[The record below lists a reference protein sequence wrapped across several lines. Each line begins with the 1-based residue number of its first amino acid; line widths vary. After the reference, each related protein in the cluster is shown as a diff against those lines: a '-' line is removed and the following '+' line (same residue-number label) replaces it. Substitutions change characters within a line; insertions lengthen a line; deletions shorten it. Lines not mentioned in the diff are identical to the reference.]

1 MDYRKFLL
9 SALFAGSFA
18 AAPAA
23 LAFDEHGYGDEPAGD
38 EEQYD
43 DARDEGDDEGEG
55 EDERDKPEGE
65 DEGPD
70 GA

>member
-23 LAFDEHGYGDEPAGD
+23 FAFDEHGYGAEPAEE
-38 EEQYD
+38 EEQSD
-43 DARDEGDDEGEG
+43 DARDEGGDEDEADKDDERPDD
-55 EDERDKPEGE
+55 DE
-65 DEGPD
+65 
-70 GA
+70 A